1 MGGITIFANVNVINN
16 VIATNVMNDNMN
28 DNNVK
33 RIIATIIATIANA
46 PKIYAEVRIIAKII
60 ARIANA
66 PKLYAEV
73 SPLVAQT
80 KNTVVGSSLKNQE
93 TVGPFNIIYENNSV
107 W

>member
-1 MGGITIFANVNVINN
+1 MGGITFGLDVNNNNN

-33 RIIATIIATIANA
+33 RIIAKIIAT
-46 PKIYAEVRIIAKII
+46 
-60 ARIANA
+60 IANA

>member
-1 MGGITIFANVNVINN
+1 MGGITIGLDVNNNNN
-16 VIATNVMNDNMN
+16 VIATNIMN

-33 RIIATIIATIANA
+33 RIIA
-46 PKIYAEVRIIAKII
+46 KIIAK
-60 ARIANA
+60 IANA

>member
-1 MGGITIFANVNVINN
+1 MVGITIFANVNVINN
-16 VIATNVMNDNMN
+16 VIATNVMNDN
-28 DNNVK
+28 NVK
-33 RIIATIIATIANA
+33 RILATIIAT
-46 PKIYAEVRIIAKII
+46 
-60 ARIANA
+60 IANA

-80 KNTVVGSSLKNQE
+80 KNTVVDSSLKNQE